1 MSKWFW
7 NMYHCARMIG
17 LPIHKALRMAW
28 SARHGPDPKVIEA
41 ARFVRRASLPKGDA
55 K

>member
-1 MSKWFW
+1 MTGWFW
-7 NMYHCARMIG
+7 NMYRCARRIG
-17 LPIHKALRMAW
+17 MPLHKSIRMAW

-41 ARFVRRASLPKGDA
+41 ARMMRRASLPKENA